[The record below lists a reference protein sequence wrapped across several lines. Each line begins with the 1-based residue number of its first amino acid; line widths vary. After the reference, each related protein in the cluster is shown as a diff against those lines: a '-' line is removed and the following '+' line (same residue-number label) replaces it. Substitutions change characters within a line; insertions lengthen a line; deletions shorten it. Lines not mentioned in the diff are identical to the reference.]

1 MYTPAQRL
9 MILNLANDAVIAA
22 VGKNPL
28 INSGDDPLFDQLSG
42 VFVTLKKNGDL
53 RGCIGYPEAVMPL
66 RDAIIKS
73 ARSAALHDPRF
84 PPVTISELSSIKI
97 EVTVLSALFPIDPKD
112 VVIGTHGL
120 VAEMGSHRGL
130 LLPQVP
136 VEWGWGREEFIA
148 HTCNKAGLPMDA
160 WKKGAKLFGFT
171 GEVIVKDEE

>member
-1 MYTPAQRL
+1 MYTPEQRN
-9 MILNLANDAVIAA
+9 MILDLASDAVHAA
-22 VGKNPL
+22 VSRNPL
-28 INSGDDPLFDQLSG
+28 INSGNDPLFDQLSG

-73 ARSAALHDPRF
+73 ARSAALQDPRF
-84 PPVTISELSSIKI
+84 HPVSKAELTSIKI
-97 EVTVLSALFPIDPKD
+97 EVTVLSPLFSIDPLD
-112 VVIGTHGL
+112 VVVGTHGL
-120 VAEMGSHRGL
+120 VVEMGNHRGL

-136 VEWGWGREEFIA
+136 EEWGWNREEFIA

-171 GEVIVKDEE
+171 GEVISEE

>member
-1 MYTPAQRL
+1 MYTPAQRK
-9 MILNLANDAVIAA
+9 MIIGLANDAVAAA
-22 VGKNPL
+22 VNRNPL
-28 INSGDDPLFDQLSG
+28 ADSADDPLFSQLSG

-66 RDAIIKS
+66 REAITKS

-84 PPVTISELSSIKI
+84 PPVTQPELASITI
-97 EVTVLSALFPIDPKD
+97 EVTVLSPLFPIKPED
-112 VVIGTHGL
+112 VVVGTHGL
-120 VAEMGSHRGL
+120 VVEMGGHRGL

-136 VEWGWGREEFIA
+136 EDWGWNREEFLN

-171 GEVIVKDEE
+171 GEVIDGE